1 MRTATRFT
9 TMLTCLIAPLALAV
23 TVSAPLPASA
33 QDGEVIG
40 ESGQWRAF
48 RSGSG
53 DAQICFITSEPTKL
67 EGDYDRNNRGETRVF
82 VTHHGSN
89 AEDRSVVSSVAGY
102 RFKEGEDVEFDVDG
116 RKYTLFSVDTRA
128 WATKPSQDAELTTA
142 MKRGNRLKVTGVSSR
157 GNKTVDTYS
166 LTGFTRALG
175 IIDKACP

>member
-1 MRTATRFT
+1 MTSFRSFSMIACLMIPFTLAGMVTA
-9 TMLTCLIAPLALAV
+9 PD
-23 TVSAPLPASA
+23 SARA

-40 ESGQWRAF
+40 ESGQWTAF

-53 DAQICFITSEPTKL
+53 DNQICFITSEPTQL
-67 EGDYDRNNRGETRVF
+67 EGNYDRNNRGETRVF
-82 VTHHGSN
+82 VTHHGPD

-102 RFKEGEDVEFDVDG
+102 RFKEGEEVVFDVDG

-157 GNKTVDTYS
+157 GNKTIDTYS

-175 IIDKACP
+175 IIDQACP